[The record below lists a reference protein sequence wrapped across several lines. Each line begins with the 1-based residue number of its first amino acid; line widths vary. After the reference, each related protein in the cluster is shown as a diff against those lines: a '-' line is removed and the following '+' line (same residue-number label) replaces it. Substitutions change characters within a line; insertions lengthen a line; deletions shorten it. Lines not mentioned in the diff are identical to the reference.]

1 VNFSR
6 TCWITFHRR
15 GIDSSVGDGL
25 AQLAQPAAA
34 AAKASGRSWYG
45 HPFTRQ
51 MLRERLA
58 RGTLAGEGHHR
69 RGLGHSHLGGD
80 LVFGGRTL
88 QFLKLQLDLIE
99 QP

>member
-1 VNFSR
+1 MLDYLPPAWNRFQR
-6 TCWITFHRR
+6 L
-15 GIDSSVGDGL
+15 GDGL

-69 RGLGHSHLGGD
+69 RGLGHSPLGGN